1 MFRYCFIPACNSEYE
16 KNYCMI
22 KDFSFV
28 NFVALLCW
36 LHPLTLVVHLA
47 EEYFGGVMLADSPQ
61 TMKGV
66 GLTRARFLALTGLG
80 VALVII
86 GIILA
91 RLFGFTQLLLVIL
104 GTFILINGTSHAI
117 TSWLKAEY
125 NPGVATGLLLWIPLG
140 AVTLVY
146 LKSSMS
152 WQRFLT
158 GIVIGI
164 AIHAIVSLM
173 ARGKRQH
180 ESGSAK
186 QT

>member
-1 MFRYCFIPACNSEYE
+1 
-16 KNYCMI
+16 MI
-22 KDFSFV
+22 ENISLV

-91 RLFGFTQLLLVIL
+91 RSFGFTQLLLVIL
-104 GTFILINGTSHAI
+104 GTFVLINGTSHAI
-117 TSWLKAEY
+117 TSWRKAEY
-125 NPGVATGLLLWIPLG
+125 NPGVATGVLLWIPLG
-140 AVTLVY
+140 ALTLVY

-152 WQRFLT
+152 WQRYWT
-158 GIVIGI
+158 GILIGI
-164 AIHAIVSLM
+164 AIHAIVSWL
-173 ARGKRQH
+173 AHGKRQH
-180 ESGSAK
+180 ARDDVK

>member
-1 MFRYCFIPACNSEYE
+1 
-16 KNYCMI
+16 MI
-22 KDFSFV
+22 KDISSV
-28 NFVALLCW
+28 NLVALLCW
-36 LHPLTLVVHLA
+36 LYPLTLVAHLA
-47 EEYFGGVMLADSPQ
+47 EEYFGGVRLADSPQ

-66 GLTRARFLALTGLG
+66 NLTRAQFLALTGFG
-80 VALVII
+80 VVLVLI

-91 RLFGFTQLLLVIL
+91 RSFGFTQLLLVIL

-140 AVTLVY
+140 AVTLVH

-152 WQRFLT
+152 GQRYWT
-158 GIVIGI
+158 GIVTGI
-164 AIHAIVSLM
+164 AIHAIVSLL
-173 ARGKRQH
+173 ARGKWQH
-180 ESGSAK
+180 ESGNVN